1 MTPDELRDWRARM
14 GLTQEEAATRLGVTL
29 RAWQHWEG
37 AERTPPP
44 YLMRALRDLERELA
58 EERK

>member
-1 MTPDELRDWRARM
+1 MTAVEIRDWRERM
-14 GLTQEEAATRLGVTL
+14 KLTQQEAAERLGVTL

-44 YLMRALRDLERELA
+44 YLFRALRDLERELA
-58 EERK
+58 EER